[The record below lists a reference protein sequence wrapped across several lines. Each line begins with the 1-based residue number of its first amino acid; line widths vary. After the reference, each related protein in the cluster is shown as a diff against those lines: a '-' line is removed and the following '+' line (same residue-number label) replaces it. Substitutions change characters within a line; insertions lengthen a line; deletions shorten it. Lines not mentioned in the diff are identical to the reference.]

1 MKYHFQDTGIN
12 PAKEREKIT
21 FGKAKWMTYC
31 NMILCIHEI
40 ISFHLDKYQ
49 IMDYDEI
56 FKEGKDMDEWKIYSD
71 ISFFF
76 FFL

>member
-1 MKYHFQDTGIN
+1 
-12 PAKEREKIT
+12 
-21 FGKAKWMTYC
+21 MTYC

-40 ISFHLDKYQ
+40 IFFHLDKYQ

-71 ISFFF
+71 ISFLFF
-76 FFL
+76 W